1 MNQNSD
7 IRKPITFTDLLRK
20 YRRFLIVCIV
30 SATVLTAIVSFIMP
44 YTYGATSSLM
54 PPEQR
59 SGGGLA
65 ALLQSAAPGI
75 SIPFGDNKGQIVPAE
90 VITSNSLAQRIIDS
104 LHLDKRSEFA
114 KLLPE
119 NRLRAVRKSIEVET
133 KRLSGV
139 VYIHCAASTGWLP
152 NEKEQQETAK
162 LAADMTNTAVVGLDA
177 MLREK
182 NVSTARKTREFIER
196 VIAVNSAE
204 RDSIYSEIERFQKE
218 NKIIGLEE
226 QTKAIV
232 ESAVDIGSQLAKM
245 QVELQVARQLYQP
258 GSSVI
263 QQYEQQLSALA
274 QQYYKT
280 QSGGLTSSDKFSI
293 PLEKVPA
300 LTRRYLNLQRDLK
313 IAEQVN
319 AYLQT
324 QKLQE
329 SIQEERDVPIIQA
342 LDKASA
348 PLERESP
355 QRLIM
360 IIVAFFI
367 SAGVSV
373 LWIIFTEV
381 FLGNSRK
388 TSDMTEANQ
397 NVNI

>member
-1 MNQNSD
+1 
-7 IRKPITFTDLLRK
+7 
-20 YRRFLIVCIV
+20 
-30 SATVLTAIVSFIMP
+30 MP
-44 YTYGATSSLM
+44 YTYGAASSLM

-59 SGGGLA
+59 GGGGLA

-114 KLLPE
+114 KLSPE
-119 NRLRAVRKSIEVET
+119 IRLRDVRKSIEVEM

-139 VYIHCAASTGWLP
+139 VYINCVVSTGWLP
-152 NEKEQQETAK
+152 DEKEKQETAK
-162 LAADMTNTAVVGLDA
+162 LAADMTNTAVAGLDA

-245 QVELQVARQLYQP
+245 QVELKVARQFYQP
-258 GSSVI
+258 GSPVI
-263 QQYEQQLSALA
+263 QQYEQQLASLA
-274 QQYYKT
+274 QQYDKT

-329 SIQEERDVPIIQA
+329 SIQEERDVPVVQV
-342 LDKASA
+342 LDIARVPS
-348 PLERESP
+348 ERESP
-355 QRLIM
+355 KRLIM
-360 IIVAFFI
+360 IIVAFFV

-373 LWIIFTEV
+373 LWIIFMEA
-381 FLGNSRK
+381 FRGNSLN
-388 TSDMTEANQ
+388 TADIAEAKQ
-397 NVNI
+397 NVNT